1 MQMAWI
7 LIPPSEMAGGI
18 FAPIFNQLRR
28 RNREV
33 MMIQVRILSREIRMQ
48 GHADRSVNGQDIVC
62 SAISALTCNLIN
74 SLEELTDNRIRA
86 ETASGKTVIEWEQLD
101 DKGQILID
109 SWFLGLTAI
118 NQEYNCIEFI

>member
-1 MQMAWI
+1 
-7 LIPPSEMAGGI
+7 
-18 FAPIFNQLRR
+18 
-28 RNREV
+28 
-33 MMIQVRILSREIRMQ
+33 MIQITITPNNIHMT
-48 GHADRSVNGQDIVC
+48 GHACRKGSDGIDRACAAV
-62 SAISALTCNLIN
+62 SALTCNLIN

-86 ETASGKTVIEWEQLD
+86 ETASGKTIIEWEQMD

>member
-1 MQMAWI
+1 
-7 LIPPSEMAGGI
+7 
-18 FAPIFNQLRR
+18 
-28 RNREV
+28 
-33 MMIQVRILSREIRMQ
+33 MIQVTVESNRIQMH

-74 SLEELTDNRIRA
+74 SLEDLTDNRIRA
-86 ETASGKTVIEWEQLD
+86 ETASGKTIIEWEHLDNRGQL
-101 DKGQILID
+101 LVD

>member
-1 MQMAWI
+1 M
-7 LIPPSEMAGGI
+7 
-18 FAPIFNQLRR
+18 N
-28 RNREV
+28 
-33 MMIQVRILSREIRMQ
+33 
-48 GHADRSVNGQDIVC
+48 GHADRSANGQDIVC
-62 SAISALTCNLIN
+62 SAISALTCNLLN

-86 ETASGKTVIEWEQLD
+86 ETASGKTIIEWEQMD

>member
-1 MQMAWI
+1 
-7 LIPPSEMAGGI
+7 MAGGI

-28 RNREV
+28 RTREV
-33 MMIQVRILSREIRMQ
+33 MMIQVRISSRGNQMN
-48 GHADRSVNGQDIVC
+48 GHADRSVNVQDIVC
-62 SAISALTCNLIN
+62 

-86 ETASGKTVIEWEQLD
+86 ETASGKTVIEWEQMD